1 MCEKSQ
7 NVEPKL
13 ERLVHLARLTQVY
26 AVGHAAQRSGERAL
40 ATVVQHTNMQ
50 DPQITYRG
58 MPHSPAMDERIRELA
73 QKLEEFHPKITHC
86 HVVVNEPDK
95 HKRNGNQFEVRVDL
109 HVPGREIV
117 ATHQKNEDAYVAIHA
132 AFDVLYR
139 QLEQD
144 IRMKRGEVKRHREE
158 RGDESTP

>member
-1 MCEKSQ
+1 
-7 NVEPKL
+7 
-13 ERLVHLARLTQVY
+13 
-26 AVGHAAQRSGERAL
+26 
-40 ATVVQHTNMQ
+40 MQ
-50 DPQITYRG
+50 EPQITYRG

-95 HKRNGNQFEVRVDL
+95 HKRHGNQFEVRVDL

-139 QLEQD
+139 QLEED

-158 RGDESTP
+158 RGDNSTP